1 MTILTDGKFGYVPVF
16 KNGSTTFVN
25 FFASKGWRF
34 QDLDS
39 CSEDMIL
46 FGHIQDPHIRHTKG
60 VIEFFLK
67 FKVDIKT
74 ADNCMLLVA
83 IGMFDVHS
91 YPIST
96 LYPNHYQRIQW
107 IPMGKGKFS
116 CNQLTN
122 VFFHRNGIDLK
133 VPEDHV
139 LHKSPQWLLDVQERI
154 NRIKVEHAGRY
165 QEMVYYFMM
174 EDLRLY
180 SEAIGRY

>member
-1 MTILTDGKFGYVPVF
+1 MKILTNDNFGYVPVF
-16 KNGSTTFVN
+16 KNGSTTFTN
-25 FFASKGWRF
+25 FFSSKGWKY

-39 CSEDMIL
+39 CPEDMIL

-60 VIEFFLK
+60 AIEFFRK

-74 ADNCMLLVA
+74 AENCMLLVA

-91 YPIST
+91 YPISI
-96 LYPNHYQRIQW
+96 LYPNHYRKIHW
-107 IPMGKGKFS
+107 IPMGKDKFS
-116 CNQLTN
+116 CNKLTN

-133 VPEDHV
+133 VPEDYV
-139 LHKSPQWLLDVQERI
+139 LHRSPKWILDAQERI
-154 NRIKVEHAGRY
+154 NLVKVEHADRY

-180 SEAIGRY
+180 FEAMERY